1 MTAGTSSPF
10 CTLVMRAAAPL
21 AQSARQR
28 LRLSVI
34 WRRDILCDRAFW
46 SCFFRTGLPVLV
58 MAERKRKR
66 TSESG
71 DPSSGPRPIDPTHA
85 VAVLTQL
92 AQMYR
97 DGSRTDLA
105 VLVGERRFEVHGCV
119 LMCGSEFMRTQ
130 LQTGVGAGSMRE
142 LRLPAMG
149 ARAFE
154 LIVECLYTGVLG
166 SIDAANVME
175 LLEAS
180 RRLQVGVAE
189 AQCCEW
195 LEEHLDVANAMVV
208 WESARRLGC
217 EAVQAKAW
225 PVVGRHLHEIARQ
238 EAFLALPQPLLVEL
252 VRDDSLAVH
261 GEVTVYEAVMRWV
274 RSDAERRRGAIG
286 EVLGAVRL
294 GLLPAG

>member
-1 MTAGTSSPF
+1 ME
-10 CTLVMRAAAPL
+10 
-21 AQSARQR
+21 
-28 LRLSVI
+28 
-34 WRRDILCDRAFW
+34 
-46 SCFFRTGLPVLV
+46 

-71 DPSSGPRPIDPTHA
+71 DNSSELRPIDPGHA

-142 LRLPAMG
+142 LTLPAMS

-154 LIVECLYTGVLG
+154 LIVDCLYTGVLG
-166 SIDAANVME
+166 SIDASNVME

-195 LEEHLDVANAMVV
+195 LAKHLDASNAMVV

-252 VRDDSLAVH
+252 VRDDSLAVRS
-261 GEVTVYEAVMRWV
+261 EVTVYEAVMGSTGEIGR
-274 RSDAERRRGAIG
+274 RPEERGNRRGAWRG
-286 EVLGAVRL
+286 AAGAAAGAVPR
-294 GLLPAG
+294 GDRGDGPADRAELRCKPSVGQGA